1 MDVAVINIPNA
12 IIKTQTNNEKYMTI
26 ININGVFVYMLLD
39 ITSYING
46 PYVTTDSKEINQL
59 IT

>member
-1 MDVAVINIPNA
+1 MDVAVIDIPNA